1 MGASNRIHEEQL
13 ESSLPAD
20 LAQEYARI
28 SAWVK
33 EIFVRYCDQVVVRVI
48 DAASI
53 EGFFKSLRYG
63 VRKYPAVIVNQEVR
77 FSGGALQD
85 ASVEIDRRLFQAAG

>member
-1 MGASNRIHEEQL
+1 MGVNNRIHQEQL

-20 LAQEYARI
+20 LAADYANI
-28 SAWVK
+28 SGWVK
-33 EIFVRYCDQVVVRVI
+33 EIFRLYCDQVVIKVI

-63 VRKYPAVIVNQEVR
+63 VRKFPAVIVNQENR
-77 FSGGALQD
+77 FSGGALD
-85 ASVEIDRRLFQAAG
+85 EASREIDRRLVQPAG